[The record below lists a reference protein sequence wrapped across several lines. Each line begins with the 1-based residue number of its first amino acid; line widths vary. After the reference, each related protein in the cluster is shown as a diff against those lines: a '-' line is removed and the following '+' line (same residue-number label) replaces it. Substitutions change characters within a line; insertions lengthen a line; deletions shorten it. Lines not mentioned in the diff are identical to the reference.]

1 MRVLLVLWMFALA
14 PGYTQQSPSLES
26 LLELHRSEPSNP
38 NVCQQIGVAYVQL
51 QQLDKAE
58 FFFREAVRLNPQ
70 FWAARKN
77 LATMLWF
84 LDRKMESERE
94 FQAITKVLPADPVPH
109 LYLGL
114 AAHGRREFAAAKIQF
129 EKAGELASENPEVL
143 PAVVESYLATSE
155 FEKARLLLE
164 KHKDSAAGWR
174 MSAEA
179 YDRIGK
185 PEEAYRAYSRAIEAD
200 PDSEEA
206 YGALAEFASAHGNND
221 YALQIV
227 GRGLERRPQ
236 SASLTFERGIL
247 CVLRGDRSQAE
258 ASFEKAGRLKPDWA
272 LPLMARGVSKLE
284 SGDAVEAT
292 AAFQKASA
300 IDPGDYRVYFLYA
313 TALSRD
319 NHISAGNRAA
329 AIRALHQA
337 IQLNSKDARSYV
349 LLGQLNPESAEA
361 DWKAALKIEPG
372 NATALYQLG
381 LLYQKQGKTAE
392 AKQLLEK
399 FRLVK
404 AKMHGTE
411 ESLVQI
417 LQVDQRPTAASDSST
432 RAR

>member
-1 MRVLLVLWMFALA
+1 M
-14 PGYTQQSPSLES
+14 
-26 LLELHRSEPSNP
+26 
-38 NVCQQIGVAYVQL
+38 
-51 QQLDKAE
+51 
-58 FFFREAVRLNPQ
+58 
-70 FWAARKN
+70 
-77 LATMLWF
+77 
-84 LDRKMESERE
+84 
-94 FQAITKVLPADPVPH
+94 PADPVPH

-143 PAVVESYLATSE
+143 PAVAESYLATSD

-164 KHKDSAAGWR
+164 KHKDSAVGWR
-174 MSAEA
+174 MLAEA

-185 PEEAYRAYSRAIEAD
+185 PEEAHRAYSRAIEAD
-200 PDSEEA
+200 PDSEEV
-206 YGALAEFASAHGNND
+206 YVALAEFASAHGNND

-236 SASLTFERGIL
+236 SAPLIFERGIL
-247 CVLRGDRSQAE
+247 CVLQGDRSQAE
-258 ASFEKAGRLKPDWA
+258 ASFQEAGRLKPDWA

-284 SGDAVEAT
+284 SGDAAQAT

-300 IDPGDYRVYFLYA
+300 IDPSDYRVHFLYA

-319 NHISAGNRAA
+319 NHISAGNRAE

-361 DWKAALKIEPG
+361 DWKAALKIEPE

-381 LLYQKQGKTAE
+381 LLYQKQGRPAE

-404 AKMHGTE
+404 AKMHGAE

-417 LQVDQRPTAASDSST
+417 LRVDQRPTASSDSST